1 MKHAVKGLGLLGSG
15 LGLGLGLGSGLGLG
29 LGLFRTG
36 LMNNRVLRECSK
48 VK

>member
-1 MKHAVKGLGLLGSG
+1 MNRSGDGVGQVVWVETVSSQLLE
-15 LGLGLGLGSGLGLG
+15 LGLG

>member
-1 MKHAVKGLGLLGSG
+1 MCTETPQSQQSIEIKVRVRVRVRVRV
-15 LGLGLGLGSGLGLG
+15 
-29 LGLFRTG
+29 FRTG

>member
-1 MKHAVKGLGLLGSG
+1 MAVMVVGIWVDDAGSQ
-15 LGLGLGLGSGLGLG
+15 LAKLG